1 MVHQHQL
8 SQVKIKKKKEIEGCV
23 FLLNRTIDFRPKE
36 MAMSFN
42 QLINA
47 IRSQLHFSQISA
59 WLATDSNK
67 TLTSRNLQHRITM
80 PGETYEVSKF
90 TSKAVQHNFPI
101 ADIGNGFV
109 VNVTYLSAPRT
120 PVVPTVECPK
130 CTQLAPKTK
139 DNKILVDDR
148 MHTSC
153 KLKGK
158 HRCEDVEEYDV
169 KSGGCCSS
177 MPSTSSKPNL
187 SLNIEKANDFLM
199 SKQILR
205 MKPQNFKNYLNDLNG
220 KSKNKGQILLDAI
233 LRSGQKS
240 TNGPEASANKSES
253 DSSCDNTS
261 ESDIFNIKCSTSI
274 HCDSR
279 KCKDKKTLNNGLVAS
294 RSARQKLTFDDEK
307 EVQID
312 GKNGANENSSNI
324 PSALEQA
331 KFRKNLDSAASM
343 VFHSRTGLPLT
354 SSPAPVRRGK
364 SCFDFDSSINSV
376 SAIKR

>member
-1 MVHQHQL
+1 
-8 SQVKIKKKKEIEGCV
+8 
-23 FLLNRTIDFRPKE
+23 
-36 MAMSFN
+36 
-42 QLINA
+42 
-47 IRSQLHFSQISA
+47 
-59 WLATDSNK
+59 
-67 TLTSRNLQHRITM
+67 M

-120 PVVPTVECPK
+120 TTAPTVVCLK
-130 CTQLAPKTK
+130 CSAPPQLAPPPTKTTN
-139 DNKILVDDR
+139 DNKILDDR

-153 KLKGK
+153 TLKGK
-158 HRCEDVEEYDV
+158 HRCEDMEEYELKFRD
-169 KSGGCCSS
+169 CCGSS
-177 MPSTSSKPNL
+177 PSTSKPNL
-187 SLNIEKANDFLM
+187 SLNIEKANDFLLTN
-199 SKQILR
+199 KR
-205 MKPQNFKNYLNDLNG
+205 NYKNYLNDLNG

-240 TNGPEASANKSES
+240 TNGSEACANKSES
-253 DSSCDNTS
+253 DSSCDKTS
-261 ESDIFNIKCSTSI
+261 ESDIFNIKCSSSNNN
-274 HCDSR
+274 CDSQL
-279 KCKDKKTLNNGLVAS
+279 KCKNNLAL
-294 RSARQKLTFDDEK
+294 RSARQKLTFDDES
-307 EVQID
+307 D
-312 GKNGANENSSNI
+312 GKNENSSGI

>member
-1 MVHQHQL
+1 
-8 SQVKIKKKKEIEGCV
+8 
-23 FLLNRTIDFRPKE
+23 
-36 MAMSFN
+36 MSFN

-59 WLATDSNK
+59 WLAIDSNK
-67 TLTSRNLQHRITM
+67 TLTNRNLHYRITM

-120 PVVPTVECPK
+120 PTVPTVDCSK
-130 CTQLAPKTK
+130 CTQLAPKSK

-153 KLKGK
+153 TLKGK

-169 KSGGCCSS
+169 KNGDCCNA

-187 SLNIEKANDFLM
+187 SLNIEKANDFLT
-199 SKQILR
+199 SKQLLR

-240 TNGPEASANKSES
+240 TNGPEASANKCES
-253 DSSCDNTS
+253 DSLCDNMS
-261 ESDIFNIKCSTSI
+261 ESDIFNIKCNSSSSI

-279 KCKDKKTLNNGLVAS
+279 KCKNIETLNGIVAS
-294 RSARQKLTFDDEK
+294 RNARQKLTFDDDK

-312 GKNGANENSSNI
+312 GKNGANDISNNNI

>member
-1 MVHQHQL
+1 MCEFNLLL
-8 SQVKIKKKKEIEGCV
+8 SLC
-23 FLLNRTIDFRPKE
+23 FRSKE
-36 MAMSFN
+36 MTINFN

-59 WLATDSNK
+59 WLANDGNK
-67 TLTSRNLQHRITM
+67 RITSKNLQYRLTM

-90 TSKAVQHNFPI
+90 TSKAVQHNFPV
-101 ADIGNGFV
+101 ADVGNGFV

-120 PVVPTVECPK
+120 SVVPAVTCPK
-130 CTQLAPKTK
+130 CTAESDPPKLAPPKPK
-139 DNKILVDDR
+139 DNKILDDR
-148 MHTSC
+148 MHLMCT
-153 KLKGK
+153 LKGK
-158 HRCEDVEEYDV
+158 HRCEDLEEYETNKV
-169 KSGGCCSS
+169 VEGGGCCSAT
-177 MPSTSSKPNL
+177 MPSTSKLNL
-187 SLNIEKANDFLM
+187 SLNIEKANDFIWGRQKRCEDRRGLRDP
-199 SKQILR
+199 SIIL
-205 MKPQNFKNYLNDLNG
+205 KNLNDLNG

-240 TNGPEASANKSES
+240 TNGPEANANKSES

-261 ESDIFNIKCSTSI
+261 ESDIFNIKCSSNNLN
-274 HCDSR
+274 CDSQ
-279 KCKDKKTLNNGLVAS
+279 KCKNKEITNGQVAS
-294 RSARQKLTFDDEK
+294 IRSARQKITFDDEN
-307 EVQID
+307 EVQSSST
-312 GKNGANENSSNI
+312 KNGAVENASNI